1 MAERR
6 DPDAAGFCGDTGC
19 QRDRAQGSNP
29 HDHAVSQRAVSKSL
43 TAMTYELTIEPLGAS
58 VPIEEGQTILD
69 AALRAGIYLPHACGN
84 GLCATCK
91 VHVANGK
98 VDQGDRSE
106 EKTYELQ
113 SLMRT

>member
-43 TAMTYELTIEPLGAS
+43 TAMPSELTIEPLGAS
-58 VPIEEGQTILD
+58 VPIEEGQTILE
-69 AALRAGIYLPHACGN
+69 AALRAGLSPPHPCGH
-84 GLCATCK
+84 GLFATCM
-91 VHVANGK
+91 VHVVYGEA
-98 VDQGDRSE
+98 DHGDA
-106 EKTYELQ
+106 
-113 SLMRT
+113 RT

>member
-58 VPIEEGQTILD
+58 VPIEEGQTFLD
-69 AALRAGIYLPHACGN
+69 AALRAGIYLPHACGH
-84 GLCATCK
+84 GLCAT
-91 VHVANGK
+91 
-98 VDQGDRSE
+98 RSE
-106 EKTYELQ
+106 EHTSELQ
-113 SLMRT
+113 SLMRNSYAVFCLKKKT

>member
-1 MAERR
+1 MLSVRGVVVGVDLFFFKQKTAYEMRISDWSSDVCSSDLGRMAERR

-58 VPIEEGQTILD
+58 VPI
-69 AALRAGIYLPHACGN
+69 R
-84 GLCATCK
+84 
-91 VHVANGK
+91 
-98 VDQGDRSE
+98 
-106 EKTYELQ
+106 
-113 SLMRT
+113 